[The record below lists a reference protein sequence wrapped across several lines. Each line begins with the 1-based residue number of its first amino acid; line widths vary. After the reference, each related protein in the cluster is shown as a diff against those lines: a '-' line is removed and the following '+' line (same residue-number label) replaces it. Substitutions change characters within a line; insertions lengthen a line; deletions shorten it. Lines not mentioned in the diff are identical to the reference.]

1 MIYIFNP
8 TNKYMTLK
16 DFKTTKERREYLEK
30 TLNVKLNKIAQIE
43 TDEENIHCE
52 NLIGSTTVPLGV
64 AGSLKIQN
72 SEFRIQNY
80 FIPLATTEGAL
91 VASVSRGCKA
101 INLSGGA
108 KTFVENVG
116 VTRGPVFETSGLQE
130 SFVFKKWLK
139 DNFELLKMEAEKTSS
154 YLKLK
159 KLGTRIVG
167 TYVYVRFYFDTD
179 QAMGMNMIT
188 IATDSINRLIETK
201 TKIKCLSVSGNFC
214 IDKKPAWLNFIS
226 GRGKRVWAEV
236 ILRKE
241 VVKEVL
247 KTTPE
252 KFFEVWLAK
261 CMIGSAMSGSLGF
274 NAHFANIVAAFF
286 ASTGQDLAHVVEGS
300 MGVTTAKILDN
311 GDLYVSVYL
320 PSVMLGIVGG
330 GTKLKIKQ
338 EALSIIGTKTSLQ
351 LAEVLGGA
359 VLAGE
364 ISLLASLA
372 EGSLA
377 ETHEKLGR

>member
-1 MIYIFNP
+1 MI
-8 TNKYMTLK
+8 LK
-16 DFKTTKERREYLEK
+16 DFKTTKERREFLEK
-30 TLNVKLNKIAQIE
+30 ELKIKLENVSKAQIE
-43 TDEENIHCE
+43 DEKTIHCE
-52 NLIGSTTVPLGV
+52 NLIGATSLPLGV
-64 AGSLKIQN
+64 AGPLSVKNL
-72 SEFRIQNY
+72 EFRIKNY

-108 KTFVENVG
+108 TTFVENIG
-116 VTRGPVFETSGLQE
+116 ATRGPVFETSGLE
-130 SFVFKKWLK
+130 KSIKLKKWLE
-139 DNFELLKMEAEKTSS
+139 DNFKLLKAEAEKTSS
-154 YLKLK
+154 HLKLK

-167 TYVYVRFYFDTD
+167 IYVYVRFYFDTQD
-179 QAMGMNMIT
+179 AMGMNMVT
-188 IATDSINRLIETK
+188 IATELMTQFIEQK
-201 TKIKCLSVSGNFC
+201 TKVKCLSVSGNFC

-236 ILRKE
+236 ILKKE

-252 KFFEVWLAK
+252 NFFEVWLAK

-274 NAHFANIVAAFF
+274 NAHFANVVAAFF
-286 ASTGQDLAHVVEGS
+286 AATGQDLAHVVEGS
-300 MGVTTAKILDN
+300 MGITTSKILKN

-320 PSVMLGIVGG
+320 PAVMLGTVGG
-330 GTKLKIKQ
+330 GSKLKIKQ
-338 EALSIIGTKTSLQ
+338 EALSIIGAKNSTE
-351 LAEVLGGA
+351 LAKVLGSA

-372 EGSLA
+372 QGSLA
-377 ETHEKLGR
+377 KTHEKLGR

>member
-167 TYVYVRFYFDTD
+167 TYVYVRFYF
-179 QAMGMNMIT
+179 
-188 IATDSINRLIETK
+188 
-201 TKIKCLSVSGNFC
+201 
-214 IDKKPAWLNFIS
+214 
-226 GRGKRVWAEV
+226 
-236 ILRKE
+236 
-241 VVKEVL
+241 
-247 KTTPE
+247 
-252 KFFEVWLAK
+252 
-261 CMIGSAMSGSLGF
+261 
-274 NAHFANIVAAFF
+274 
-286 ASTGQDLAHVVEGS
+286 
-300 MGVTTAKILDN
+300 
-311 GDLYVSVYL
+311 
-320 PSVMLGIVGG
+320 
-330 GTKLKIKQ
+330 
-338 EALSIIGTKTSLQ
+338 
-351 LAEVLGGA
+351 
-359 VLAGE
+359 
-364 ISLLASLA
+364 
-372 EGSLA
+372 
-377 ETHEKLGR
+377 